1 MADTHGKAEKIEVN
15 GIYIEVETVDQK
27 LSAYQILELAK
38 EKGAIPGDP
47 KDYILQGD
55 KGKYKGDDDVDL
67 REDRRFIT
75 VRDRATPVAGSFLKC
90 MGTLK
95 K

>member
-1 MADTHGKAEKIEVN
+1 MADKDGKAEKIEVN

-55 KGKYKGDDDVDL
+55 KGKYKGDDEVDL
-67 REDRRFIT
+67 REDRRFIA
-75 VRDRATPVAGSFLKC
+75 VPDRPTMVAWCFSNVQQH
-90 MGTLK
+90 
-95 K
+95 

>member
-1 MADTHGKAEKIEVN
+1 MADKNGKLEKIEVN
-15 GIYIEVETVDQK
+15 GIYIEIDTFDQK
-27 LSAYQILELAK
+27 LPAYQILRLAK

-55 KGKYKGDDDVDL
+55 KGKYKGDEEVDL

-75 VRDRATPVAGSFLKC
+75 IRDRATPVA
-90 MGTLK
+90 
-95 K
+95 